1 MSARENT
8 FINNFQFFF
17 FLNIIISSFNYPIH
31 LRSQVYVINLM
42 ITEMKTEIVNS
53 IANEP
58 IYQLEHYKNLYF
70 AHKKNNKTFLILV
83 STIIICLIAV
93 LVNIM

>member
-1 MSARENT
+1 
-8 FINNFQFFF
+8 
-17 FLNIIISSFNYPIH
+17 
-31 LRSQVYVINLM
+31 
-42 ITEMKTEIVNS
+42 MKTEIVNN

-83 STIIICLIAV
+83 STILICLIAV